1 MIAGTGI
8 MKKIN
13 GKTMK
18 DSDFRRWVQELWI
31 SNKEEHL
38 TWNEKPYTIKE
49 YWNKYKWW
57 VRAQWRKRNGNFK
70 IH

>member
-1 MIAGTGI
+1 
-8 MKKIN
+8 
-13 GKTMK
+13 MK
-18 DSDFRRWVQELWI
+18 DSDFRRWVQELWLL
-31 SNKEEHL
+31 NKDEHL

-57 VRAQWRKRNGNFK
+57 VRSQWRKRNGNFK